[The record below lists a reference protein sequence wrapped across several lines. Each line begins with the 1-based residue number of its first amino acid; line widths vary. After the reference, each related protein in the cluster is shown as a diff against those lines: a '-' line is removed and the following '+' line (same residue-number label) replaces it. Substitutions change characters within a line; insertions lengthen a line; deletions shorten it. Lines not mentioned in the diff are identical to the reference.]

1 MGALSSHTQTPQLLM
16 HPGDK
21 GTGDLSQS
29 SPITGERHG
38 GSFLKVLGHRG
49 VYTQRVCK
57 LTLQVLSE
65 PHECQRRGLLQEEG
79 PHRTANPAWAASTT
93 EALCS
98 NLVAPAL
105 RLTVSWMEGIGGCVA
120 YRPWCPP

>member
-1 MGALSSHTQTPQLLM
+1 MEGASLKSLDTEERTP
-16 HPGDK
+16 
-21 GTGDLSQS
+21 
-29 SPITGERHG
+29 
-38 GSFLKVLGHRG
+38 
-49 VYTQRVCK
+49 QRVCK

-65 PHECQRRGLLQEEG
+65 PQQCQRGGLLQEEG
-79 PHRTANPAWAASTT
+79 PHRTANPAWAASMT

-105 RLTVSWMEGIGGCVA
+105 RLMVSWMEGIGGCVP